1 MNNEERLCVG
11 LIFGGRGREREV
23 SIKGKSYLLPL
34 IDRDKYSVT
43 EIFIDHK
50 GRWLKGE
57 EEVYPKNGGLANQNG
72 SFHRIDCAFP
82 LLHGDFGE
90 DGVVQG
96 ALECMDIPY
105 VGCDVS
111 AGAVCRDKSYVKIIA
126 DSLGIPTLPHLSLI
140 RHEGVDF
147 ALRRVEEKLGYPVF
161 IKPARLGSSI
171 GASMAND
178 RGALYSA
185 LKLAFSLCD
194 KAIAEPYLEVK
205 RELECGYFST
215 KCKEIFTYPGEI
227 LLNGV
232 YGYEEKYLSG
242 DTRLAIRADVASAVS
257 QRIRE
262 YSRRL
267 VRALGIR
274 QLCRVD
280 YFLSG
285 EELYFNEINTMPG
298 FTEGSLY
305 PKMIEAAGFCP
316 TELVNLLIEDCLAR

>member
-1 MNNEERLCVG
+1 MNNEERLCVA
-11 LIFGGRGREREV
+11 LIFGGRGQESQV
-23 SIKGKSYLLPL
+23 SVSGRGYVLPF
-34 IDRDKYSVT
+34 IDREKYTVL
-43 EIFIDHK
+43 EIFIDK
-50 GRWLKGE
+50 TGRWLGCGGE
-57 EEVYPKNGGLANQNG
+57 LYPIRGGFAGENGE
-72 SFHRIDCAFP
+72 FYPVRCAFP

-147 ALRRVEEKLGYPVF
+147 ALRRVEERLGYPVF

-171 GASMAND
+171 GATMAND

-242 DTRLAIRADVASAVS
+242 DTRLAIRADVASAIS

-285 EELYFNEINTMPG
+285 DELYFNEINTMPG